1 MRPTLGGLNS
11 SLDSN
16 VMTRKAVPQRTQ
28 GEVLAAC
35 RRRCAICFGLNRDTG
50 IKHGQIVHLDQ
61 DAANP
66 SFDNLVF
73 LCLEHHDQFDSRTSQ
88 SKGLTSDEV
97 RRFRQEL
104 ATAIEHAWRQPN
116 IFGSVEVPP
125 PDGVS
130 GRWVHGDV
138 FDSAEIEVERM
149 PHNRV
154 RVHGFALHGK
164 TRDIGPN
171 IGELDFEG
179 ALIDQAVTFVG
190 EPRPGQSYTLRLRF
204 LGDRM
209 IADEQGALG
218 YFGVGAQLGGEYHR
232 PTPDLT
238 SDGVTPALAPQRVAI
253 REKSA
258 GEIIA
263 NLKGITLSS
272 RFHES
277 VEQLYLGR
285 WTREPGWHAT
295 VYKLPSRL
303 SGGGWFCFFTEVGS
317 GSLVAATTV
326 QDVST
331 LRPGDSVTIRG
342 RISDVGQLGSVS
354 LEEAIVRGDNVPF
367 P

>member
-1 MRPTLGGLNS
+1 M
-11 SLDSN
+11 
-16 VMTRKAVPQRTQ
+16 VRKAVPQETQ
-28 GEVLAAC
+28 VEVLAAC

-50 IKHGQIVHLDQ
+50 IKPGQIAHLDR

-73 LCLEHHDQFDSRTSQ
+73 LCLEHHDQFDSKTSQ

-104 ATAIEHAWRQPN
+104 ATAIEHAWRQP
-116 IFGSVEVPP
+116 ITFGSVEVPP

-130 GRWVHGDV
+130 GRWVHGDD

-149 PHNRV
+149 PDNRV

-171 IGELDFEG
+171 FGELDFEG
-179 ALIDQAVTFVG
+179 DLIDQAVTFVD
-190 EPRPGQSYTLRLRF
+190 ERRPGQSYTLRLRF
-204 LGDRM
+204 LGDRV
-209 IADEQGALG
+209 IADEQGAFG
-218 YFGVGAQLGGEYHR
+218 YFGAGAHLGGEYHR

-238 SDGVTPALAPQRVAI
+238 SDRATPALAPQRLTI

-258 GEIIA
+258 AEILG
-263 NLKGITLSS
+263 NLKGITPSY
-272 RFHES
+272 RFREK
-277 VEQLYLGR
+277 VEELYLGR
-285 WTREPGWHAT
+285 WTREPGWQAT
-295 VYKLPSRL
+295 VHDLPSKL
-303 SGGGWFCFFTEVGS
+303 SGGRWFCSFKEVGS
-317 GSLVAATTV
+317 GTLVMASTV

-331 LRPGDSVTIRG
+331 LRPGDSVTVSG
-342 RISDVGQLGSVS
+342 RISDVSQLEYVS
-354 LEEAIVRGDNVPF
+354 LEDAIVRGDNVPF